1 MEEKAQKTKKT
12 ERRGQREKQV
22 EDGETTTGRD
32 EVAAE
37 AESSKVKRMELIAAK
52 ETNLQS
58 EANGPEAEDLGVAGA
73 EGQEGCLLKAWG
85 HSILQTIQSPCQQM
99 AVGQNW

>member
-37 AESSKVKRMELIAAK
+37 AESVSAALLLAILTPRGR
-52 ETNLQS
+52 ENS
-58 EANGPEAEDLGVAGA
+58 PE
-73 EGQEGCLLKAWG
+73 
-85 HSILQTIQSPCQQM
+85 
-99 AVGQNW
+99 